1 MRGMMLLTSLL
12 VPFLTGCTWYEAQK
26 FRSELRE
33 AREDALRDIDRAAC
47 ENAGGKVEG
56 IGIFGIPACVQY
68 YSDGGKPCRDKSEC
82 QGLCFRPEV
91 LERGKESDGTCQ
103 SSEHDSFGCIS
114 RIEDG
119 KVTDSMCQ
127 D

>member
-1 MRGMMLLTSLL
+1 VRGMLLTFLL
-12 VPFLTGCTWYEAQK
+12 LPLLTGCTWYEGQK

-33 AREDALRDIDRAAC
+33 ARADALKNIDRATCASV
-47 ENAGGKVEG
+47 GGKVEG

-68 YSDGGKPCRDKSEC
+68 YSDGGKSCRDQSEC
-82 QGLCFRPEV
+82 QGLCFSPEI
-91 LERGKESDGTCQ
+91 LERGTESAGTCQ

-119 KVTDSMCQ
+119 KVADSMCQ